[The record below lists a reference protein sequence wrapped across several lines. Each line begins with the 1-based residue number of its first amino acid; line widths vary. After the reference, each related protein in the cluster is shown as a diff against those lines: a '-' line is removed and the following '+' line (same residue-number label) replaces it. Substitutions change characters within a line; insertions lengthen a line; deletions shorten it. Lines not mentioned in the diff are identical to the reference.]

1 VQRLASMS
9 WNDDLIA
16 DIRKNGK
23 ATSGPFMGRDVLVL
37 TTKGAKTGKEHA
49 VPVVYTN
56 EGDDLVVVASMGG
69 APKNP
74 AWYHNL
80 KANPDVTVET
90 GKQRWKAKAV
100 VTPEA
105 ERVRLYE
112 QHAVKN
118 PGFREYLK
126 KTTRKIPVIRL
137 KRVGAAS

>member
-1 VQRLASMS
+1 MG

-23 ATSGPFMGRDVLVL
+23 ATSGPFVGRDVLVL
-37 TTKGAKTGKEHA
+37 TTKGAKSGKVHE
-49 VPVVYTN
+49 VPVVYSN

-74 AWYHNL
+74 AWFHNL
-80 KANPDVTVET
+80 KAHPDVTVET
-90 GKQRWKAKAV
+90 GKQSWKAKALI
-100 VTPEA
+100 TPEA

-112 QHAVKN
+112 QHAVKH
-118 PGFREYLK
+118 PGFRDYVK

-137 KRVGAAS
+137 RRES

>member
-1 VQRLASMS
+1 MG

-23 ATSGPFMGRDVLVL
+23 ATSGPFVGRDVLVL
-37 TTKGAKTGKEHA
+37 TTKGAKTGKEHS
-49 VPVVYTN
+49 VPVVYTK

-74 AWYHNL
+74 AWFHNL

-90 GKQRWKAKAV
+90 GKQSWKAKAV
-100 VTPEA
+100 ITPEP
-105 ERVRLYE
+105 ERVRLYA
-112 QHAVKN
+112 QHAKTH
-118 PGFREYLK
+118 PGFLDYVK

-137 KRVGAAS
+137 ERVSA

>member
-1 VQRLASMS
+1 MQRLASMS

>member
-1 VQRLASMS
+1 MS

-23 ATSGPFMGRDVLVL
+23 ATSGPFVGRDVLVL
-37 TTKGAKTGKEHA
+37 TTKGAKSGKEHA
-49 VPVVYTN
+49 VPVVYSK

-69 APKNP
+69 APISP

-90 GKQRWKAKAV
+90 GKQRWNAKAV

-105 ERVRLYE
+105 ERKRLYA
-112 QHAVKN
+112 QHAVKH
-118 PGFREYLK
+118 PGFLDYEK

-137 KRVGAAS
+137 HRAS

>member
-1 VQRLASMS
+1 MQRLASMS

-100 VTPEA
+100 VTPED

>member
-1 VQRLASMS
+1 MG

-16 DIRKNGK
+16 DVRANGK
-23 ATSGPFMGRDVLVL
+23 ATKGPFVGRDVLVL
-37 TTKGAKTGKEHA
+37 TTKGAKSGKEHA
-49 VPVVYTN
+49 VPVVYSN

-90 GKQRWKAKAV
+90 GKKRWKAKAI

-112 QHAVKN
+112 QHAVKH
-118 PGFREYLK
+118 PGFRDYVK

-137 KRVGAAS
+137 HRAG